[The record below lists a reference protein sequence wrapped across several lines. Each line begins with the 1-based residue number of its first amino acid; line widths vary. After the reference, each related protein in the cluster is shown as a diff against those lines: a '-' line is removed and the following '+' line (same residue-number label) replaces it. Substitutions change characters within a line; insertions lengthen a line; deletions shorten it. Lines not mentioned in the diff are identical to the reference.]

1 MRGCAFITSPQ
12 FLQRPVVV
20 PTGSLL
26 NDDLLDLLPL
36 SFVTFHLQSV
46 IACFENDPGVERA
59 RLLRVGPWLPPRLE
73 ATIYATYGDR
83 QRDSNI
89 SQSSDQHG
97 ETSTLRSL
105 WPQFLP
111 PARAL

>member
-1 MRGCAFITSPQ
+1 MSYAWLCFYYKSAISPAPSGCSD
-12 FLQRPVVV
+12 
-20 PTGSLL
+20 GSLL

-59 RLLRVGPWLPPRLE
+59 RLLRVGPWLLPPRLE

-89 SQSSDQHG
+89 SQSSDQK
-97 ETSTLRSL
+97 R
-105 WPQFLP
+105 
-111 PARAL
+111 AR